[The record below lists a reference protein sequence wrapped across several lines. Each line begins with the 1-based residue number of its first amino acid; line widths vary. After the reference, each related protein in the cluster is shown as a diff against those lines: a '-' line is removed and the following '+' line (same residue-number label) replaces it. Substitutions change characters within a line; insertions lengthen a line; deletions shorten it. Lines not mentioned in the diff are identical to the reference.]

1 MRQAQIN
8 LFWSYINSR
17 QLLKTLKKL
26 KTNKTIID
34 LLYDN
39 IKKIKRSLTCSE

>member
-17 QLLKTLKKL
+17 QLLKTHKKL

-34 LLYDN
+34 LL
-39 IKKIKRSLTCSE
+39 